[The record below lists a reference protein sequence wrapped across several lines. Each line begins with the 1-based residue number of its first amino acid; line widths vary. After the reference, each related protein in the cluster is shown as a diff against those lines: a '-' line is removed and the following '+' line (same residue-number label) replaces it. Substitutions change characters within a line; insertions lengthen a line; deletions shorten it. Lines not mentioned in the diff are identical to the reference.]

1 MDSNEASTKQSEE
14 NHLFFKVI
22 FLVIIIFLWGMS
34 IALLLQYSREKKAC
48 VSTVEM
54 LNNVNFDALK
64 ANNGV
69 LPDGTK
75 LKVEPSIKYPADV
88 IVYYRSYRV
97 SVENDNGLAKVV
109 AVFDDSGNEVSIP

>member
-34 IALLLQYSREKKAC
+34 IALLLQYSQKKAC